1 MTQQQT
7 AEIIKA
13 IGTFYP
19 SFLANVSADEM
30 KLRIKFWHIVLQKYD
45 YAAIANAVIDFVK
58 HDTKGF
64 PPVIG
69 QLLANTEATEST
81 ILQLDTDYFNRA
93 TLWLDDYTERR
104 RMLE

>member
-19 SFLANVSADEM
+19 SFLANVSDDEL
-30 KLRIKFWHIVLQKYD
+30 KLRVKFWHIVLKNYD
-45 YAAIANAVIDFVK
+45 HAAIANAVIDFVK

-69 QLLANTEATEST
+69 QLLANTEEST
-81 ILQLDTDYFNRA
+81 LLQLDTDYFNRA
-93 TLWLDDYTERR
+93 TLWLDDFAERR

>member
-19 SFLANVSADEM
+19 SFLANVSGEEM
-30 KLRIKFWHIVLQKYD
+30 KLRIKLWHIILQKYE
-45 YAAIANAVIDFVK
+45 YAAIANAVIEFVK

-69 QLLANTEATEST
+69 QLLAETQPTENR
-81 ILQLDTDYFNRA
+81 LFQLDTDYFNRA
-93 TLWLDDYTERR
+93 ERWLEGYDERR